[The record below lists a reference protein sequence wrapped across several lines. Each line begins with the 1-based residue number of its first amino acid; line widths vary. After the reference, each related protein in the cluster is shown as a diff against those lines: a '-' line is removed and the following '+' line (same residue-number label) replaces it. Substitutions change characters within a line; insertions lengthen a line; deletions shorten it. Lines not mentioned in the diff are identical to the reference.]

1 MNLKSKWLSL
11 GILVIIL
18 LEFDIARS
26 IMEETEELTS
36 LKIHSPSSHVAL
48 SGDLVIS
55 VINSNE
61 TLDETKYKY
70 EFKKENNQDIKQLDD
85 NVSNE
90 LSLLRILY
98 LFDDISELIGEIQLE
113 KLPSENETV
122 SIIIPCGYFTRG
134 GIYVLQIEYKY
145 KNSAVSIV
153 SNYQTSKILDV
164 KWPMPVI
171 YLESQQITTYP
182 NKPVKTVIKYDGVN
196 CSPSDNVPVTVY
208 ILQLIYCG
216 STVTACYL
224 QNYTYIQVLYHEEI
238 REFLSSKTI
247 FFQCEYFGL
256 PGNYAVRLK
265 ASNVNPTAP
274 NTSVYFKVN
283 WSEEFK
289 LTVHARSIYPCEG
302 SGGVSVLFEYPSC
315 RLEGD
320 RVRVYGRLKAD
331 VTSVASPSTLHYIT
345 ESRSIPGKHSLAFD
359 CDFFTEK
366 FVEYCFI
373 YVSQAITGAMVDVK
387 ISCIPTFPFQEGDA
401 AGWGPWSPW
410 SPCSSSCFGGIRNRY
425 RFCDTP
431 PPKYGTKFCQGNAI
445 ETEFCGKGFWEE
457 SGTKEWQNQIEY
469 SECHGAVLAAT
480 KPEVVAEIGL
490 QCRCGCRV
498 TLKEQFTRKILGAN
512 TQACPGRS
520 FWLLQVP
527 AETNFVIGLH
537 LNQLQFPCP
546 GQYFRVRDGNSLNAD
561 LLIDVT
567 SDKIHHTAKTL
578 ISSGENLLLEF
589 FSDELTA
596 SGDACIGGF
605 LAHAAVLDK
614 KYLKRNGSV
623 TVVPFEVN
631 STNVE
636 KEWIFWKP
644 AHLVTALLL
653 ILIFIVSIFLTL
665 QFVIKYRKY
674 RIAED
679 MDNLSDVSEVTPGRS
694 KCLSTSTL
702 ISEVF
707 SMIETTTKSS
717 PKEVLRSSTVEQYN
731 STETLTGYKEES
743 TLSSSTLK
751 LNNTVE
757 TSSDETVTSMKS
769 DCDKLLSASS
779 IVYNKPEVKYA
790 YPVRLQRIDYN
801 ALEGKILKIEN
812 EKLEDRSNDTLKIYQ
827 NNGMNYSEGKE
838 SSPESTVSSSSN
850 SGGGKETK
858 EKRNR
863 EKLLQGPG
871 SEFSLTNLDSEL
883 ELDYYDYNVANASAV
898 PGSYLG
904 MDPAFLVW
912 IPPID
917 DIKLDT
923 EDFLLGNKRD
933 SILTLETE
941 GIALTPS
948 EYRRMKLSTF
958 DDFKLELDPGE
969 KYFKKDEK
977 TCQNLDYG
985 SLMKDEISGT
995 TRTRTFEKLLPI
1007 QKLLEDSSIK
1017 VSMESVSSVLEHK
1030 QYCVIP
1036 NRRVYIG
1043 KDEESVEKSN
1053 SPKSILASPINMLD
1067 SSENNKEKFN
1077 SPSNKV
1083 LQKDLLKIT
1092 QSNSNQRKISKTQEG
1107 ELTNI
1112 SCTYKEL
1119 MACTQ
1124 SFTNV
1129 QDTVNIPMT
1138 ELSGSPLRNITQVQK
1153 RETDVSLNIQNS
1165 DCGIEAL
1172 CIKQGSLYDQ
1182 NIKFVDDDDDDDYIG

>member
-1 MNLKSKWLSL
+1 MNLKSKWPFL

-18 LEFDIARS
+18 LELDVTRS
-26 IMEETEELTS
+26 IMEEKEEFAS
-36 LKIHSPSSHVAL
+36 LKIDSPSSHVAL

-55 VINSNE
+55 VVKSNQ

-70 EFKKENNQDIKQLDD
+70 EFKKENNQNIKQLD

-90 LSLLRILY
+90 FSLLRILY
-98 LFDDISELIGEIQLE
+98 LLDDISELIGEIQLE
-113 KLPSENETV
+113 KLPSENETI
-122 SIIIPCGYFTRG
+122 SIIVPCGYFTRG

-164 KWPMPVI
+164 KWPMPMLF
-171 YLESQQITTYP
+171 LESQQITTYP
-182 NKPVKTVIKYDGVN
+182 SKPVKTVIKYDGVN
-196 CSPSDNVPVTVY
+196 CNPSENVPATVY

-216 STVTACYL
+216 SSVTACYL
-224 QNYTYIQVLYHEEI
+224 QNYTYIQILYHEEI
-238 REFLSSKTI
+238 REFLTTKTVY
-247 FFQCEYFGL
+247 FRCEFFGL

-320 RVRVYGRLKAD
+320 RIRVYGRLKAD

-431 PPKYGTKFCQGNAI
+431 PPKYGTKFCQGKAI
-445 ETEFCGKGFWEE
+445 ETEFCGKAFWDE
-457 SGTKEWQNQIEY
+457 SQKEKGWQNQVEN
-469 SECHGAVLAAT
+469 SECHTTVLAAT

-490 QCRCGCRV
+490 QCRCGCRI
-498 TLKEQFTRKILGAN
+498 TLKEQFTRKMLGAN

-520 FWLLQVP
+520 FWLLQ

-537 LNQLQFPCP
+537 LDQLQFPCP

-561 LLIDVT
+561 LLIDVA
-567 SDKIHHTAKTL
+567 SDKIQHPKKTL
-578 ISSGENLLLEF
+578 ISSGQNLLLEF

-596 SGDACIGGF
+596 SGDACIGGY

-614 KYLKRNGSV
+614 KYLKRNGTV

-653 ILIFIVSIFLTL
+653 ILIFIVSVFLTL

-679 MDNLSDVSEVTPGRS
+679 LDNLSDVSEVIPGRS
-694 KCLSTSTL
+694 KYLSTSTL
-702 ISEVF
+702 ISEVI
-707 SMIETTTKSS
+707 SMIETTAKNS
-717 PKEVLRSSTVEQYN
+717 PKETLCSAVEQYN
-731 STETLTGYKEES
+731 STETLTGYKEENN
-743 TLSSSTLK
+743 LSSSTLK
-751 LNNTVE
+751 LNNIVE
-757 TSSDETVTSMKS
+757 TSSTETITSPKS

-790 YPVRLQRIDYN
+790 YPVRLQTIDCN
-801 ALEGKILKIEN
+801 TSEEKILKIEN
-812 EKLEDRSNDTLKIYQ
+812 EKLEDIKNNITPKIYQ
-827 NNGMNYSEGKE
+827 NNEISYSDGKE
-838 SSPESTVSSSSN
+838 SSPESTVSSSTTT

-912 IPPID
+912 IPPIE
-917 DIKLDT
+917 DINLDT

-958 DDFKLELDPGE
+958 DDFKLELDPA
-969 KYFKKDEK
+969 KDD

-985 SLMKDEISGT
+985 SLMNDDISGT
-995 TRTRTFEKLLPI
+995 PRTRTFEKLLPI

-1053 SPKSILASPINMLD
+1053 SPKSLHDSPINIID
-1067 SSENNKEKFN
+1067 SSENNKEKLN
-1077 SPSNKV
+1077 SAPNKV
-1083 LQKDLLKIT
+1083 LQKDLSKIT
-1092 QSNSNQRKISKTQEG
+1092 NNSSQKKVSKTQDE

-1119 MACTQ
+1119 MECTQ
-1124 SFTNV
+1124 SFTNK

-1138 ELSGSPLRNITQVQK
+1138 ELSGSPLRNVTQIQK
-1153 RETDVSLNIQNS
+1153 RDTEVSLNIQNT
-1165 DCGIEAL
+1165 DCGIEAF
-1172 CIKQGSLYDQ
+1172 CKRQGSLYDQ
-1182 NIKFVDDDDDDDYIG
+1182 NIKFVDEDDDDDYIG

>member
-1 MNLKSKWLSL
+1 MNLKSKWPFL

-18 LEFDIARS
+18 LELDVTRS
-26 IMEETEELTS
+26 IMEEKEEFAS
-36 LKIHSPSSHVAL
+36 LKIDSPSSHVAL

-55 VINSNE
+55 VVKSNQ

-70 EFKKENNQDIKQLDD
+70 EFKKENNQNIKQLD

-90 LSLLRILY
+90 FSLLRILY
-98 LFDDISELIGEIQLE
+98 LLDDISELIGEIQLE
-113 KLPSENETV
+113 KLPSENETI
-122 SIIIPCGYFTRG
+122 SIIVPCGYFTRG

-164 KWPMPVI
+164 KWPMPMLF
-171 YLESQQITTYP
+171 LESQQITTYP
-182 NKPVKTVIKYDGVN
+182 SKPVKTVIKYDGVN
-196 CSPSDNVPVTVY
+196 CNPSENVPATVY

-216 STVTACYL
+216 SSVTACYL
-224 QNYTYIQVLYHEEI
+224 QNYTYIQILYHEEI
-238 REFLSSKTI
+238 REFLTTKTVY
-247 FFQCEYFGL
+247 FRCEFFGL

-320 RVRVYGRLKAD
+320 RIRVYGRLKAD

-431 PPKYGTKFCQGNAI
+431 PPKYGTKFCQGKAI
-445 ETEFCGKGFWEE
+445 ETEFCGKAFWDE
-457 SGTKEWQNQIEY
+457 SQKEKGWQNQVEN
-469 SECHGAVLAAT
+469 SECHTTVLAAT

-490 QCRCGCRV
+490 QCRCGCRI
-498 TLKEQFTRKILGAN
+498 TLKEQFTRKMLGAN

-520 FWLLQVP
+520 FWLLQ

-537 LNQLQFPCP
+537 LDQLQFPCP

-561 LLIDVT
+561 LLIDVA
-567 SDKIHHTAKTL
+567 SDKIQHPKKTL
-578 ISSGENLLLEF
+578 ISSGQNLLLEF

-596 SGDACIGGF
+596 SGDACIGGY

-614 KYLKRNGSV
+614 KYLKRNGTV

-653 ILIFIVSIFLTL
+653 ILIFIVSVFLTL

-679 MDNLSDVSEVTPGRS
+679 LDNLSDVSEVIPGRS
-694 KCLSTSTL
+694 KYLSTSTL
-702 ISEVF
+702 ISEVI
-707 SMIETTTKSS
+707 SMIETTAKNS
-717 PKEVLRSSTVEQYN
+717 PKETLCSAVEQYN
-731 STETLTGYKEES
+731 STETLTGYKEENN
-743 TLSSSTLK
+743 LSSSTLK
-751 LNNTVE
+751 LNNIVE
-757 TSSDETVTSMKS
+757 TSSTETITSPKS

-790 YPVRLQRIDYN
+790 YPVRLQTIDCN
-801 ALEGKILKIEN
+801 TSEEKILKIEN
-812 EKLEDRSNDTLKIYQ
+812 EKLEDIKNNITPKIYQ
-827 NNGMNYSEGKE
+827 NNEISYSDGKE
-838 SSPESTVSSSSN
+838 SSPESTVSSSTTT

-912 IPPID
+912 IPPIE
-917 DIKLDT
+917 DINLDT

-958 DDFKLELDPGE
+958 DDFKLELDPA
-969 KYFKKDEK
+969 KDD

-985 SLMKDEISGT
+985 SLMNDDISGT
-995 TRTRTFEKLLPI
+995 PRTRTFEKLLPI

-1053 SPKSILASPINMLD
+1053 SPKSLHDSPINIID
-1067 SSENNKEKFN
+1067 SSENNKEKLN
-1077 SPSNKV
+1077 SAPNKV
-1083 LQKDLLKIT
+1083 LQKDLSKIT
-1092 QSNSNQRKISKTQEG
+1092 NNSSQKKVSKTQDE

-1119 MACTQ
+1119 MECTQ
-1124 SFTNV
+1124 SFTNK

-1138 ELSGSPLRNITQVQK
+1138 ELSGSPLRNVTQIQK
-1153 RETDVSLNIQNS
+1153 RDTEVSLNIQNT
-1165 DCGIEAL
+1165 DCGIEAF
-1172 CIKQGSLYDQ
+1172 CKRQGSLYDQ

>member
-1 MNLKSKWLSL
+1 MNLKSKWPFL

-18 LEFDIARS
+18 LELDVTRS
-26 IMEETEELTS
+26 IMEEKEEFAS
-36 LKIHSPSSHVAL
+36 LKIDSPSSHVAL

-55 VINSNE
+55 VVKSNQ

-70 EFKKENNQDIKQLDD
+70 EFKKENNQNIKQLD

-90 LSLLRILY
+90 FSLLRILY
-98 LFDDISELIGEIQLE
+98 LLDDISELIGEIQLE
-113 KLPSENETV
+113 KLPSENETI
-122 SIIIPCGYFTRG
+122 SIIVPCGYFTRG

-164 KWPMPVI
+164 KWPMPMLF
-171 YLESQQITTYP
+171 LESQQITTYP
-182 NKPVKTVIKYDGVN
+182 SKPVKTVIKYDGVN
-196 CSPSDNVPVTVY
+196 CNPSENVPATVY

-216 STVTACYL
+216 SSVTACYL
-224 QNYTYIQVLYHEEI
+224 QNYTYIQILYHEEI
-238 REFLSSKTI
+238 REFLTTKTVY
-247 FFQCEYFGL
+247 FRCEFFGL

-320 RVRVYGRLKAD
+320 RIRVYGRLKAD

-431 PPKYGTKFCQGNAI
+431 PPKYGTKFCQGKAI
-445 ETEFCGKGFWEE
+445 ETEFCGKAFWDE
-457 SGTKEWQNQIEY
+457 SQKEKGWQNQVEN
-469 SECHGAVLAAT
+469 SECHTTVLAAT

-490 QCRCGCRV
+490 QCRCGCRI
-498 TLKEQFTRKILGAN
+498 TLKEQFTRKMLGAN

-520 FWLLQVP
+520 FWLLQ

-537 LNQLQFPCP
+537 LDQLQFPCP

-561 LLIDVT
+561 LLIDVA
-567 SDKIHHTAKTL
+567 SDKIQHPKKTL
-578 ISSGENLLLEF
+578 ISSGQNLLLEF

-596 SGDACIGGF
+596 SGDACIGGY

-614 KYLKRNGSV
+614 KYLKRNGTV

-653 ILIFIVSIFLTL
+653 ILIFIVSVFLTL

-679 MDNLSDVSEVTPGRS
+679 LDNLSDVSEVIPGRS
-694 KCLSTSTL
+694 KYLSTSTL
-702 ISEVF
+702 ISEVI
-707 SMIETTTKSS
+707 SMIETTAKNS
-717 PKEVLRSSTVEQYN
+717 PKETLCSAVEQYN
-731 STETLTGYKEES
+731 STETLTGYKEENN
-743 TLSSSTLK
+743 LSSSTLK
-751 LNNTVE
+751 LNNIVE
-757 TSSDETVTSMKS
+757 TSSTETITSPKS

-790 YPVRLQRIDYN
+790 YPVRLQTIDCN
-801 ALEGKILKIEN
+801 TSEEKILKIEN
-812 EKLEDRSNDTLKIYQ
+812 EKLEDIKNNITPKIYQ
-827 NNGMNYSEGKE
+827 NNEISYSDGKE
-838 SSPESTVSSSSN
+838 SSPESTVSSSTTT

-912 IPPID
+912 IPPIE
-917 DIKLDT
+917 DINLDT

-958 DDFKLELDPGE
+958 DDFKLELDPAK
-969 KYFKKDEK
+969 KYFRKDD

-985 SLMKDEISGT
+985 SLMNDDISGT
-995 TRTRTFEKLLPI
+995 PRTRTFEKLLPI

-1053 SPKSILASPINMLD
+1053 SPKSLHDSPINIID
-1067 SSENNKEKFN
+1067 SSENNKEKLN
-1077 SPSNKV
+1077 SAPNKV
-1083 LQKDLLKIT
+1083 LQKDLSKIT
-1092 QSNSNQRKISKTQEG
+1092 NNSSQKKVSKTQDE

-1119 MACTQ
+1119 MECTQ
-1124 SFTNV
+1124 SFTNK

-1138 ELSGSPLRNITQVQK
+1138 ELSGSPLRNVTQIQK
-1153 RETDVSLNIQNS
+1153 RDTEVSLNIQNT
-1165 DCGIEAL
+1165 DCGIEAF
-1172 CIKQGSLYDQ
+1172 CKRQGSLYDQ